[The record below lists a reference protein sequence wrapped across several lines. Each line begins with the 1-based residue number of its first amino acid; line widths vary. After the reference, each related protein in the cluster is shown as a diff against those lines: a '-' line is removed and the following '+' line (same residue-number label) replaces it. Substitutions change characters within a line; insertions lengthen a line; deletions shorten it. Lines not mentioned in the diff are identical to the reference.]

1 MIELGACAKCKER
14 TFVVRGES
22 HLSLVLDSD
31 GEVVERAAS
40 DGFDG
45 DVECVSCGETH
56 KKLGDLSK
64 EDAAFIEGELF
75 AEG

>member
-1 MIELGACAKCKER
+1 M
-14 TFVVRGES
+14 
-22 HLSLVLDSD
+22 LDSD
-31 GEVVERAAS
+31 GEMVERTAS
-40 DGFDG
+40 DGLDG